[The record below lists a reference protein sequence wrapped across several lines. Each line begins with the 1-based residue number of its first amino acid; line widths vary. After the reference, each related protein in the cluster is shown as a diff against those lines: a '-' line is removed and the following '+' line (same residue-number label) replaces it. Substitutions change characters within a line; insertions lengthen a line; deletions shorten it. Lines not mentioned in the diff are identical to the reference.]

1 MFRMILLAQWKWS
14 RLVVIA
20 GTVAAFAIPILSM
33 QAAGGRDPA
42 TAKELL
48 ASVERW
54 SVPYRLLAMALGLF
68 VAVAAWSADHRGRHI
83 YALVLPLPRWR
94 YVLLKFAA
102 GGFLLAPA
110 ILALALSGL
119 LATVTATLPS
129 GLHGHPFALT
139 LRFAL
144 ATILAFA
151 VFFAISSGTPRT
163 AAAILLTFGI
173 LFGVQVLGVA
183 TDLNLPV
190 IEWLIQGVLAWQGPL
205 ALFGGRWML
214 VDV

>member
-1 MFRMILLAQWKWS
+1 MMLLAQWKWS
-14 RLVVIA
+14 RLLVIT
-20 GTVAAFAIPILSM
+20 GTVAAFTIPILSM

-48 ASVERW
+48 ASLERW
-54 SVPYRLLAMALGLF
+54 SVPYRLLAMGLGLF
-68 VAVAAWSADHRGRHI
+68 IAVAAWSADHRGRHI

-102 GGFLLAPA
+102 GCVLLAPA
-110 ILALALSGL
+110 IFALALSGL

-129 GLHGHPFALT
+129 GLHGYPFALA

-144 ATILAFA
+144 ATLLAYA
-151 VFFAISSGTPRT
+151 VFFAISSGTART
-163 AAAILLTFGI
+163 AAAILITFAT

-190 IEWLIQGVLAWQGPL
+190 IDWLIQGFLAWQGPL

-214 VDV
+214 IDV

>member
-14 RLVVIA
+14 RLIVIA
-20 GTVAAFAIPILSM
+20 GTVAAFAIPVLSL

-42 TAKELL
+42 TARELL
-48 ASVERW
+48 AAVERW

-68 VAVAAWSADHRGRHI
+68 VAVAAWSADHRGKHI

-94 YVLLKFAA
+94 YVLLRFGA
-102 GGFLLAPA
+102 GFVLLAPA
-110 ILALALSGL
+110 ILALALGGV

-129 GLHGHPFALT
+129 GLHGYPLALT

-144 ATILAFA
+144 ASFLAYA
-151 VFFAISSGTPRT
+151 TFFAISSGTART
-163 AAAILLTFGI
+163 AAAILIVFG
-173 LFGVQVLGVA
+173 LVGGVQVLAVA
-183 TDLNLPV
+183 IDWNFPL
-190 IEWLIQGVLAWQGPL
+190 IEWIIQGVLAWQGPL

>member
-14 RLVVIA
+14 RLIVIA
-20 GTVAAFAIPILSM
+20 GTIAAFAIPVLSL

-42 TAKELL
+42 TARELL
-48 ASVERW
+48 AALERW

-68 VAVAAWSADHRGRHI
+68 VAVSAWSADHRGKHI

-94 YVLLKFAA
+94 YVLLRFAA
-102 GGFLLAPA
+102 GLVLLAPA
-110 ILALALSGL
+110 IIALALGGL
-119 LATVTATLPS
+119 LATATATLPT
-129 GLHGHPFALT
+129 GLHAYPFALT

-144 ATILAFA
+144 AACLAYA
-151 VFFAISSGTPRT
+151 AFFAISSGTART
-163 AAAILLTFGI
+163 AAAILI
-173 LFGVQVLGVA
+173 AFGVIAGVQILGLAV
-183 TDLNLPV
+183 DWNLPV
-190 IEWLIQGVLAWQGPL
+190 IDWLIQGFLAWQGPL